1 MTGTRSAESI
11 MASGHVQCRTNR
23 PNTWQ
28 LRPAG
33 RYQSKPLTTR
43 SRPHMAH
50 FGLSS
55 PPAAESVIG
64 GTADILSGNQNR
76 PFLTLNGH
84 LGAVQ
89 QMAAPAPI
97 VLMEFFER
105 WSEYLGFIHGFSK
118 NQLGG
123 IVFFAG
129 LFYMTAPMV
138 HEVILRS
145 RTELS
150 ALLRKFRLVKISTL
164 STQSMANGRSA

>member
-1 MTGTRSAESI
+1 MVRSITLLLERRPRFQ
-11 MASGHVQCRTNR
+11 SGSFGLEVAVRCKLNE
-23 PNTWQ
+23 WQ
-28 LRPAG
+28 F
-33 RYQSKPLTTR
+33 
-43 SRPHMAH
+43 MAH

-129 LFYMTAPMV
+129 LFYMAAPMV

>member
-1 MTGTRSAESI
+1 
-11 MASGHVQCRTNR
+11 MASRLEGLSYSARAELIDKACECSASTQPLAEICK
-23 PNTWQ
+23 Q
-28 LRPAG
+28 LF
-33 RYQSKPLTTR
+33 L
-43 SRPHMAH
+43 AH